1 MKFLKKQEAINN
13 YNKLKNKENKML
25 FAEDVDRAGT
35 KCFYVCGPKE
45 IFSKTEKTAE
55 PHFYEFWTDQT
66 KLVFGVDI
74 DFDKSKEE
82 STPDEILTNTINA
95 VIDGAKKYYN
105 HNYKASDIIIL
116 ENDAMTQQ
124 IDNPNKYSA
133 HIIFRGLNFSSC
145 VVTKDFF
152 LRLDKDYQISKNF
165 VDKSIYNM
173 TCLRLFLSS
182 KMGKQSILV
191 PKKFEINGRPT
202 SICNINGSKEDLFD
216 FFCKTMITYT
226 DPKSKIIGLK
236 DIKHKQDQLMPKC
249 ADHGNDISNINIESI
264 LMNLPS
270 KYYDEYDYWVKV
282 GMILHT
288 HSTETN
294 SLYDLWNKWSAQSKK
309 YKEREMQAKWNSFAK
324 ANSKLTI
331 GSLIK
336 WARDEGVVNIFKN
349 TKPNVEDIVSS
360 YPVKPIRLNL
370 SQFANSQL
378 TQLNQAKLTPDVYN
392 DILNKKLVAVQSEK
406 GTGKTSNLLS
416 TLFNKDK
423 SWINEDTS
431 ILFISSR
438 ITFGYKLLGDL
449 KEDGFELYSQMKD
462 HEIYSK
468 RIICQIDSLLR
479 LKRDAY
485 DIIIIDECESLARY
499 MTSTHFTKNSKASL
513 IIAELEMRLHDAGQ
527 VYIMDADL
535 SDRCINFY
543 KNAISLKSNSDMHV
557 IINDYKPYAEYKINY
572 CQYATWL
579 RKILLMLES
588 NKKIVVAMASNAKA
602 KDLNKKILDTY
613 PEKKV
618 LLIHKETTDE
628 DKKNL
633 LLKVND
639 EWVKYDVIIYTPSV
653 CMGVS
658 FDITGHFDY
667 IFAYGCHESLG
678 AQEWCQMIHRV
689 RSPIN
694 KEIFVAIDQYKVF
707 DKIDDLIS
715 YSTVEKMLCSDY
727 YLTNFDLHNN
737 LVAKKVKRIL
747 NVNELNTDNNLDK
760 NTCYESN
767 TDSDTE
773 FEIAKLKSN
782 QTDSDDRTSNKA
794 IAGLYNSIPN
804 IGSMNLND
812 KILYYPYRSEP
823 IYDLYV
829 RNSWELIENKLNFPA
844 CFFGYAK
851 YKEYQMEYIA
861 LSEEDNTILAEM
873 KTIRE
878 EREEV
883 ELEEKVTGIV
893 EAPDMD
899 SEEYQNKIKQKDEF
913 VTKED
918 IYSIY
923 RYNLRK
929 CYNVYPLIADINP
942 EPNVDNPDTDADSIN
957 AELEDTISNGNITRD
972 FVMEYNEKD
981 KMKWFRNLGTM
992 LSTITQST
1000 KDKLQILKDN
1010 QQYDSIITNCYIDF
1024 TTKNK
1029 YSLHYYPITI
1039 IEILGFDINDLSLSI
1054 QYPDL
1059 ITRIYDAIGWCD
1071 DYKDEIAFKY
1081 SIKSASKSITSLA
1094 ETEQLKY
1101 INRIIE
1107 SQYGLRIKRM
1117 NNSVHK
1123 DNIMYR
1129 LDDTGTWDNLPDR
1142 IQFTPEELE
1151 LPKNIYNLK
1160 RKIEPI
1166 ELKLKRSNKLNDF
1179 DTTNLDI
1186 FIDDEDQIKEFI
1198 DPFEDDTEID
1208 NTEIKQTKFKSA
1220 SASASASA
1228 SVSVKEFIDPFEDD
1242 TEIDNTEIKQTK
1254 FKSASVFV
1262 ST

>member
-13 YNKLKNKENKML
+13 FNKLKNKDNSML
-25 FAEDVDRAGT
+25 FAEDTDRAGT
-35 KCFYVCGPKE
+35 KCFYVCKPKD
-45 IFSKTEKTAE
+45 IFTKTEKATE

-66 KLVFGVDI
+66 KLVFGIDI
-74 DFDKSKEE
+74 DFDISKED
-82 STPDEILTNTINA
+82 STPDEILTKTINA

-105 HNYKASDIIIL
+105 HTYKAKDIIIM
-116 ENDAMTQQ
+116 ENDKMAQQ
-124 IDNPNKYSA
+124 IENPNKYSA
-133 HIIFRGLNFSSC
+133 HIVFRGLNFSSC
-145 VVTKDFF
+145 VVSKDFF
-152 LRLDKDYQISKNF
+152 LRLDKDYQISKYY

-182 KMGKQSILV
+182 KMGKQAILV
-191 PKKFEINGRPT
+191 PKKFQINGEQT
-202 SICNINGSKEDLFD
+202 MVCNINGSKDDLYN
-216 FFCKTMITYT
+216 FFLQTMITHT
-226 DPKSKIIGLK
+226 DPKSKLIGLK
-236 DIKHKQDQLMPKC
+236 DLKHKQDQLMPKC
-249 ADHGNDISNINIESI
+249 ADNNNDVSNINIESI

-270 KYYDEYDYWVKV
+270 KYYDEYDFWIKI

-294 SLYDLWNKWSAQSKK
+294 NLYDIWNRWSSQSDK
-309 YKEREMQAKWNSFAK
+309 YKEREMLPKWNSFAK
-324 ANSKLTI
+324 STSKITI
-331 GSLIK
+331 GTLIK

-349 TKPNVEDIVSS
+349 TKPNVEDTVRS
-360 YPVKPIRLNL
+360 YPIKPIALNL
-370 SQFANSQL
+370 SQFDQNHL
-378 TQLNQAKLTPDVYN
+378 TQLNQPKLTPDVY
-392 DILNKKLVAVQSEK
+392 IPVLNKKLVAVQSEK
-406 GTGKTSNLLS
+406 GTGKTSNLLA
-416 TLFNKDK
+416 TLFDKEK
-423 SWINEDTS
+423 SWINSETS

-449 KEDGFELYSQMKD
+449 KEDDFELYSQLKD
-462 HEIYSK
+462 HDIYSK

-485 DIIIIDECESLARY
+485 DIIIVDECESLARY
-499 MTSTHFTKNSKASL
+499 MTSSHFTKNSKASL

-543 KNAISLKSNSDMHV
+543 KNATSVNSNNDMHLIV
-557 IINDYKPYAEYKINY
+557 NDFKAYAEYKLNY

-579 RKILLMLES
+579 RKILLMMEL

-602 KDLNKKILDTY
+602 KDLHKKISETY

-628 DKKNL
+628 DKKSL
-633 LLKVND
+633 LLKVNE
-639 EWVKYDVIIYTPSV
+639 EWIKYDVIIYTPSV

-694 KEIFVAIDQYKVF
+694 KEIYIAIDQYKVF
-707 DKIDDLIS
+707 DSTDDTIS
-715 YSTVEKMLCSDY
+715 YPIVEKMLCSDY
-727 YLTNFDLHNN
+727 YLTNYDLHSN
-737 LVAKKVKRIL
+737 LVPKKVKRII
-747 NVNELNTDNNLDK
+747 NVNELNAINSLDK
-760 NTCYESN
+760 DTSSD
-767 TDSDTE
+767 TDSD
-773 FEIAKLKSN
+773 KPDPS
-782 QTDSDDRTSNKA
+782 DSDQRTSNKA
-794 IAGLYNSIPN
+794 IAGLYDSIPN

-851 YKEYQMEYIA
+851 YKEYQLEYIA
-861 LSEEDNTILAEM
+861 LSEEDNAILAEM
-873 KTIRE
+873 KTIRA
-878 EREEV
+878 EREDS
-883 ELEEKVTGIV
+883 ELEEKVNGIV

-899 SEEYQNKIKQKDEF
+899 VEEYQNKIKQKDEF
-913 VTKED
+913 ITKED
-918 IYSIY
+918 LYSIY

-929 CYNVYPLIADINP
+929 CYNIYPAIIDVN
-942 EPNVDNPDTDADSIN
+942 EDADN
-957 AELEDTISNGNITRD
+957 NMDEVPNPLEETISNGFITKD

-981 KMKWFRNLGTM
+981 MMKWFRNLATM
-992 LSTITQST
+992 LSTPTQST

-1059 ITRIYDAIGWCD
+1059 ITKVYDAIGFCD
-1071 DYKDEIAFKY
+1071 EYTNEIAFKY
-1081 SIKSASKSITSLA
+1081 SIKMASKNISNLTEI
-1094 ETEQLKY
+1094 EQLKY

-1123 DNIMYR
+1123 DNIIYR
-1129 LDDTGTWDNLPDR
+1129 LDDANKWANLPER
-1142 IQFTPEELE
+1142 LEITPEELE

-1166 ELKLKRSNKLNDF
+1166 ELKLKRSYRSNENDF
-1179 DTTNLDI
+1179 DTANLDI
-1186 FIDDEDQIKEFI
+1186 FIDDDVEDHIEPLYDLKYLNITTIKNINSDKEHISILDSGIESI
-1198 DPFEDDTEID
+1198 DDE
-1208 NTEIKQTKFKSA
+1208 N
-1220 SASASASA
+1220 
-1228 SVSVKEFIDPFEDD
+1228 
-1242 TEIDNTEIKQTK
+1242 
-1254 FKSASVFV
+1254 
-1262 ST
+1262 